1 MFRSILKRQLSWG
14 ARCIISHLGKQSCT
28 SAKTAPLV
36 PLIFNKR
43 VIVMAKVKASVAVD
57 LGKVKK
63 GLQEISDSLTRAEAE
78 RDYVKDAIKAI
89 ADENG
94 LQKKIVAKMAK
105 VYHKQ
110 NYSEV
115 VTEAEEFQR
124 MYEKVTGSIK

>member
-1 MFRSILKRQLSWG
+1 
-14 ARCIISHLGKQSCT
+14 
-28 SAKTAPLV
+28 
-36 PLIFNKR
+36 
-43 VIVMAKVKASVAVD
+43 MAKAKVSATVD

-115 VTEAEEFQR
+115 VAESDEFQT
-124 MYEKVTGSIK
+124 MYEKVTGMSKL